1 MKRIGIL
8 TGGGDCPGLN
18 AVIRAVTKSALA
30 RGFEV
35 VGYKDGFEGLI
46 LNQWIPLDQ
55 AMVSGILVQGGTILG
70 TSNTANPYRWAVQ
83 SSKGR
88 IRFQDVSRKAVSNYR
103 KLNLHGLIVVG
114 GDGTM
119 SIANRLHKDG
129 VPIVGI
135 PKTIDND
142 LAGTDVTFGFET
154 AVVTAAEAIDKVHTT
169 AQAHH
174 RAMVVEVMGRY
185 AGWIALYAGVASGGD
200 VILIPEIPFQMK
212 HVYKKI
218 LERNRLRKN
227 FSIVVVAEG
236 AKPKGGG
243 LTITRRVARS
253 TDPVRLG
260 GVVFKIA
267 ADIEKHLK
275 IESRAIVLGHV
286 QRGGPPTPFDR
297 LLATQFGSHAVHMVF
312 QRDFGKMAVYKNNAV
327 SSVLLEEAA
336 AGVKLVPAGHH
347 LIASARAVGTSFGDC

>member
-18 AVIRAVTKSALA
+18 AVIRAVTKCALNK
-30 RGFEV
+30 GFRV
-35 VGYKDGFEGLI
+35 IGYRDGYEGLI
-46 LNQWIPLDQ
+46 LNQWLPLDQ

-70 TSNTANPYRWAVQ
+70 TSNTANPYRWPV
-83 SSKGR
+83 KVDGGKF
-88 IRFQDVSRKAVSNYR
+88 RFKDVSKKTVANYR
-103 KLNLHGLIVVG
+103 KAKLNGLIVVG

-119 SIANRLHKDG
+119 TIANRLHRDG
-129 VPIVGI
+129 IPIVGI

-154 AVVTAAEAIDKVHTT
+154 AVDTAAEAIDKVHTT

-174 RAMVVEVMGRY
+174 RVMVVEVMGRY
-185 AGWIALYAGVASGGD
+185 AGWIALYAGMASGGD
-200 VILIPEIPFQMK
+200 VILIPEIPYQMK
-212 HVYKKI
+212 YVYQKI
-218 LERNRLRKN
+218 HERNRLGKN

-243 LTITRRVARS
+243 LTVSRRVAKS

-260 GVVFKIA
+260 GIGLKIA
-267 ADIEKHLK
+267 DDVERHLK

-297 LLATQFGSHAVHMVF
+297 LLATQFGSHAVHMALAG
-312 QRDFGKMAVYKNNAV
+312 DFGRMVVYKNNVV

-336 AGVKLVPAGHH
+336 GGLKLVPVNHH
-347 LIASARAVGTSFGDC
+347 LIASARAVGTSFGDE

>member
-1 MKRIGIL
+1 MKKIGIL

-35 VGYKDGFEGLI
+35 IGYRDGYEGLI
-46 LNQWIPLDQ
+46 LNQWFPLDQ

-70 TSNTANPYRWAVQ
+70 TSNTANPYRWPVK
-83 SSKGR
+83 SSSGR
-88 IRFQDVSRKAVSNYR
+88 FRFKDVSKRTVANYR
-103 KLNLHGLIVVG
+103 KAKLSSLIVVG

-119 SIANRLHKDG
+119 TIANRLHQDG
-129 VPIVGI
+129 IPIVGI

-154 AVVTAAEAIDKVHTT
+154 AVDTATEAIDKVHTT

-174 RAMVVEVMGRY
+174 RVMVVEVMGRY
-185 AGWIALYAGVASGGD
+185 AGWIALYAGAASGGD
-200 VILIPEIPFQMK
+200 VILIPEIPYEMK
-212 HVYKKI
+212 YVYQKI
-218 LERNRLRKN
+218 RERNRLGKN
-227 FSIVVVAEG
+227 FSIIVVAEG

-243 LTITRRVARS
+243 LTVSRRVAKS

-260 GVVFKIA
+260 GIGFKIA
-267 ADIEKHLK
+267 DDIERHLR

-286 QRGGPPTPFDR
+286 QRGGAPTPFDR
-297 LLATQFGSHAVHMVF
+297 LLATQFGSHAVHMVLEE
-312 QRDFGKMAVYKNNAV
+312 DFGRMVVYRNNAV
-327 SSVLLEEAA
+327 SSVLLKEAA
-336 AGVKLVPAGHH
+336 GSLKLVPVNHH
-347 LIASARAVGTSFGDC
+347 LIVSARAVGTSFGDE